1 MSLEKAILENT
12 ETLKQLIAV
21 IEAAGA
27 VGVQGS
33 NKAKVEHPVAKTPAP
48 EKAKVEKPAEP
59 AALVYADIQ
68 KPFLKLVQT
77 NRDAAVAL
85 LAELGAPS
93 LKAFEGQPEKFAE
106 ILAAIKKAGE

>member
-12 ETLKQLIAV
+12 ETLNRLIAV

-48 EKAKVEKPAEP
+48 AAPAAP

-106 ILAAIKKAGE
+106 ILVAIKN

>member
-33 NKAKVEHPVAKTPAP
+33 NKAKVEHPVGKNAAP
-48 EKAKVEKPAEP
+48 EKAKPAAP

-106 ILAAIKKAGE
+106 ILAAIKKAGG

>member
-21 IEAAGA
+21 IEAAGV

-33 NKAKVEHPVAKTPAP
+33 NKAKVEHPVSKTPAP
-48 EKAKVEKPAEP
+48 EKAKP

-68 KPFLKLVQT
+68 KPFLNLVQT

-106 ILAAIKKAGE
+106 ILATIKKAGG